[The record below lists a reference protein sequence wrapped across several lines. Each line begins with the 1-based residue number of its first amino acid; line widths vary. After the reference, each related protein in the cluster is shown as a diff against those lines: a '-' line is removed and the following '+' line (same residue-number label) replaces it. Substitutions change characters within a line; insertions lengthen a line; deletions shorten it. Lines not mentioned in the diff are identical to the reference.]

1 MNLKELKVISR
12 KISITLA
19 ALCIVFITTTAAS
32 VVYYNSLID
41 DKNYQISSLEAE
53 LTRLNAEVDRLNATI
68 QKLNDEIAQ
77 KDNELAQKDNEISS
91 LNNQMTSLNNQIAE
105 LNNQL
110 DGLTGQITNKPNLV
124 LDNLIVED
132 DRSSIPYNLHIDC
145 WVNNTGGS
153 TAYNAFLHITA
164 FNAEGLAIDMYYS
177 FGGITG
183 RMHLGLN
190 FRVNYTGSPIESW
203 AITPIWTDKL
213 IIPSSGTFPP

>member
-1 MNLKELKVISR
+1 MKERKLISR

-19 ALCIVFITTTAAS
+19 ALYIAFIITTAAS
-32 VVYYNSLID
+32 VIYYNSLIN
-41 DKNYQISSLEAE
+41 DKDYQISNLEAE

-68 QKLNDEIAQ
+68 QKLNDEIVQ

-91 LNNQMTSLNNQIAE
+91 LNDQITSLNNQIAD

-110 DGLTGQITNKPNLV
+110 EGLTGQIANKPNLV

-164 FNAEGLAIDMYYS
+164 FNAEGLAIETYYS

-203 AITPIWTDKL
+203 EITPIWTDKL